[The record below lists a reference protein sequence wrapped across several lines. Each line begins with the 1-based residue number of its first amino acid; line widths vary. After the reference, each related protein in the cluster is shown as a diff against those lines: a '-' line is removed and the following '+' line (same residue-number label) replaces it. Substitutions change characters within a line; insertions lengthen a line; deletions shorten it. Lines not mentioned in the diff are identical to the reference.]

1 MSINFSLVVK
11 SVFSL
16 AVLFIVILTYSLL
29 KPLSIGENIVF
40 EVHKGQGLNQV
51 VDQLYLQHLIARPK
65 LIKFYGKIIKK
76 SEIIQTGEYLVSKN
90 DSVVDLIKKIS
101 KGSIYYRQ
109 IRLKEGSTLQEML
122 QALKN
127 NPFITKDKP
136 ISDLS
141 IIYSHLNIT
150 SKSLEGLFHPD
161 TYNFEKGD
169 SYLGILERAHL
180 IHKQILNEIWM
191 FRSIGLPYKNSYEA
205 LILASIIEKEGI
217 EKKEIAGVFVRR
229 LQAKMKLQSDPTI
242 IYALGDKFDG
252 DITKPHINMKH
263 TYNTYH
269 IDGLPPSPIGLVSRT
284 SIEAALNPSK
294 GTSLYFVSKGDGTHF
309 FSDTLEQHN
318 KAVKEYQLNKK

>member
-1 MSINFSLVVK
+1 MSINFSSVVK
-11 SVFSL
+11 AVFSL
-16 AVLFIVILTYSLL
+16 AVLLIIILTYSLL
-29 KPLSIGENIVF
+29 KPLSVGENTVF

-51 VDQLYLQHLIARPK
+51 VDQLYLQHLIARPT
-65 LIKFYGKIIKK
+65 LVKFYGKIIKK

-90 DSVVDLIKKIS
+90 DSVVDLIRKIS

-109 IRLKEGSTLQEML
+109 IRLKEGSKLHEML
-122 QALKN
+122 QVLQN
-127 NPFITKDKP
+127 NPYITKDQP
-136 ISDLS
+136 INDLS

-150 SKSLEGLFHPD
+150 SRSLEGLFHPD

-180 IHKQILNEIWM
+180 IHKQILDEIWM
-191 FRSIGLPYKNSYEA
+191 LRSIGLPYKNSYEA

-242 IYALGDKFDG
+242 IYALGDKFEG

-263 TYNTYH
+263 AYNTYH

-309 FSDTLEQHN
+309 FSDTLEEHN
-318 KAVKEYQLNKK
+318 KAVKEYQLHK

>member
-1 MSINFSLVVK
+1 MSINFSSIIK
-11 SVFSL
+11 TVFSL
-16 AVLFIVILTYSLL
+16 AVLFIIILTYSLL
-29 KPLSIGENIVF
+29 KPLSVGENIVF

-51 VDQLYLQHLIARPK
+51 VEQLYLQHLIARPT
-65 LIKFYGKIIKK
+65 LVKFYGKILKK
-76 SEIIQTGEYLVSKN
+76 SKTIHTGEYLISKN
-90 DSVVDLIKKIS
+90 DSVVDLISKIS
-101 KGSIYYRQ
+101 EGSIYYRQ
-109 IRLKEGSTLQEML
+109 IRLKEGSTLYEML
-122 QALKN
+122 KVLKK
-127 NPFITKDKP
+127 NPYITKDQS
-136 ISDLS
+136 IYDLS
-141 IIYSHLNIT
+141 IIYSRLNIT
-150 SKSLEGLFHPD
+150 SRSLEGLFHPN

-169 SYLGILERAHL
+169 SYLDILERAHL
-180 IHKQILNEIWM
+180 IHKQILDEIWM
-191 FRSIGLPYKNSYEA
+191 LRSIRLPYKNSYEA

-242 IYALGDKFDG
+242 IYALGDKFEG

-309 FSDTLEQHN
+309 FSDTLEEHN
-318 KAVKEYQLNKK
+318 KAVKEYQLHKK